1 MQIFFFLLMCREDRE
16 FREVELDELRHLL
29 EDNHSA
35 ITEWKADAAENA
47 KVICFPTKKKYTRFL
62 VQYNVKLIYMF
73 LLFL

>member
-1 MQIFFFLLMCREDRE
+1 MCREDRE

-47 KVICFPTKKKYTRFL
+47 KVICFPTKKSIQGFC
-62 VQYNVKLIYMF
+62 YNIMLN
-73 LLFL
+73 